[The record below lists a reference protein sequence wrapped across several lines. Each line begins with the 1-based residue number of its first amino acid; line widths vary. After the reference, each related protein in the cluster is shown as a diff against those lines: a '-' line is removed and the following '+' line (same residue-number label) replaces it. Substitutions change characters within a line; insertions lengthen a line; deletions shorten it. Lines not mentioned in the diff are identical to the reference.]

1 MKNSRVLLGAAV
13 VTLAA
18 GMAAACGSSSPPSSP
33 ASSPASGGSTPAST
47 AGSSA
52 SVVATPSLDFG
63 STSSNLAKLFG
74 QFPMVKGDTTRGVTA
89 TSVNFGAVVDET
101 VDNVPEFPGMCAG
114 IQARIELANKLHQ
127 TRHHINF
134 TGCQDSGGD
143 PNRTASLLE
152 QAVDVNHDFAMDWTP
167 EVETTTD
174 LLTQDHVPYFGYGTT
189 ADFCGSQYPFAFSD
203 VGAGICGAVE
213 VQSGGKTNVISDTVI
228 APTGTA
234 LGLSAKQVRLALV
247 TDDYPKGVLL
257 NEAEAN
263 AAKAEGINPVYAE
276 ASIPLASTGAT
287 INYTP
292 YVSKIL
298 AAKPNLIVAL
308 IPGPN
313 LVGFVSGL
321 RQAGYNGA
329 VLQALYSDPS
339 IFQNPAV
346 ADALNDTY
354 AVNGLGSPSFPS
366 TAWST
371 IKAAAAAVG
380 ASSEVASLGFDHGYA
395 SADMFVD
402 ALKAFEA
409 TGKPLTAENFTNFIN
424 SGWTYPGY
432 SNAFAPVQW
441 PASHYVGNGCSSI
454 VQVDNATKQIKGVYT
469 LRCYPVTLK
478 TAP

>member
-1 MKNSRVLLGAAV
+1 MKNTQLLRCAAIMA
-13 VTLAA
+13 LAA
-18 GMAAACGSSSPPSSP
+18 GITAACSSSGSPGSSNSS
-33 ASSPASGGSTPAST
+33 ASSTSTPASAT
-47 AGSSA
+47 GSAA

-63 STSSNLAKLFG
+63 STGSDLTKLFG
-74 QFPMVKGDTTRGVTA
+74 SFPMVKGDTTRGVTA

-127 TRHHINF
+127 TKHHINF

-143 PNRTASLLE
+143 PNRMASLLE

-203 VGAGICGAVE
+203 TGAGICGAVE

-228 APTGTA
+228 VPTAQA
-234 LGLSAKQVRLALV
+234 LGLSPKQVRLALV
-247 TDDYPKGVLL
+247 TDDYAKGVLL

-263 AAKAEGINPVYAE
+263 AAKAEGIDPVYAE
-276 ASIPLASTGAT
+276 ASIPLATSGAT

-366 TAWST
+366 AAWNT
-371 IKAAAAAVG
+371 IKSAAAAVG
-380 ASSEVASLGFDHGYA
+380 ASSEVSSLGFDHGYA

-409 TGKPLTAENFTNFIN
+409 TGKALTTENFTNFIN
-424 SGWTYPGY
+424 AGWTYPGY
-432 SNAFAPVQW
+432 SNAFAPVEW
-441 PASHYVGNGCSSI
+441 PASHFVGNGCSSI
-454 VQVDNATKQIKGVYT
+454 VQVDNSTKQIKGIYT
-469 LRCYPVTLK
+469 LRCYPVSLK